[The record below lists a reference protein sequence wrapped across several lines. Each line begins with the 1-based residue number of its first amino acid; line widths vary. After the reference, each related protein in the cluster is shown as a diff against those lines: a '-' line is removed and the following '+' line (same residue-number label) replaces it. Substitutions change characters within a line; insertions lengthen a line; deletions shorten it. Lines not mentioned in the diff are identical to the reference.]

1 MAVLQKKKVLFISH
15 EMAPYNE
22 ETDFAKILNALAVK
36 SNESGYEVRAIMP
49 RFGTINERRHRLHE
63 VVRLSGI
70 NINVNNEDYPL
81 VIKVASLPNARLQV
95 YFMDNED
102 MFKRKQTFHDENSKF
117 YEDNAERTI
126 FFCKGA
132 LETVKKFGWPPDI
145 IHVHGWMSSL
155 IPMYIKSF
163 YKKEPVFAN
172 SKIIFSATKNIFAE
186 DLGDQFSKQI
196 LSSTPLKEKDIE
208 IFGDGSNLDM
218 YMGGAKNSD
227 ATIFADGGI
236 DIKLTNAIKPTRSKK
251 VLNFA
256 SDTDDVADIMELY
269 NNLAGK

>member
-15 EMAPYNE
+15 EFAPYNE
-22 ETDFAKILNALAVK
+22 ETDFARILNMLAVQ
-36 SNESGYEVRAIMP
+36 SNDTGYEVRVIMP

-70 NINVNNEDYPL
+70 NINVDKEDYPL

-102 MFKRKQTFHDENSKF
+102 MYKRKQTFHDEDGVF
-117 YEDNAERTI
+117 FQDNTERAI

-145 IHVHGWMSSL
+145 IHVHGWMSAL
-155 IPMYIKSF
+155 IPMYIKAY

-172 SKIIFSATKNIFAE
+172 SKLIYSACKETLTEKLGASFSQQVMA
-186 DLGDQFSKQI
+186 
-196 LSSTPLKEKDIE
+196 STPLKEKDLE
-208 IFGDGSNLDM
+208 IYKEGSNLDM
-218 YMGGAKNSD
+218 YAGGAKNADAVIFSD
-227 ATIFADGGI
+227 KHVDSKITP
-236 DIKLTNAIKPTRSKK
+236 LIKPSRTKK
-251 VLNFA
+251 VLNF
-256 SDTDDVADIMELY
+256 DTETDDVADIMELY
-269 NNLAGK
+269 NNLVGK